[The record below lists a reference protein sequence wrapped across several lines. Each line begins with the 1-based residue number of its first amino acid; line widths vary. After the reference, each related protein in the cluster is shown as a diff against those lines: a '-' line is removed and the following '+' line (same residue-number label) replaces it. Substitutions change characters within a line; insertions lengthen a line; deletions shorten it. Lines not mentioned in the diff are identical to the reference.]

1 MQLLSEYQLFLQVPS
16 HCSSFLSWSSF
27 LTHRCK
33 KPEWVFQSY
42 ILVSYPV
49 PYALFQTLTST
60 VLVFCSPMVTSKM
73 VVVIYG
79 LPVLL
84 AIQRLIWKAK
94 LDPLVGWVFLVSVA
108 ALNSPF
114 WNGYMGYQFG
124 LIALLF
130 YLSLSI
136 EARTEVLPGSCFSLL
151 AFFAHGVIYASLLVY
166 IWIYSVYGRQVL

>member
-1 MQLLSEYQLFLQVPS
+1 MQLLSEYQLFFQVPS

-27 LTHRCK
+27 LTHCCK

-49 PYALFQTLTST
+49 PYALFKTLTST

-114 WNGYMGYQFG
+114 
-124 LIALLF
+124 
-130 YLSLSI
+130 
-136 EARTEVLPGSCFSLL
+136 
-151 AFFAHGVIYASLLVY
+151 
-166 IWIYSVYGRQVL
+166 

>member
-1 MQLLSEYQLFLQVPS
+1 
-16 HCSSFLSWSSF
+16 
-27 LTHRCK
+27 
-33 KPEWVFQSY
+33 
-42 ILVSYPV
+42 
-49 PYALFQTLTST
+49 
-60 VLVFCSPMVTSKM
+60 MVTSKM

-136 EARTEVLPGSCFSLL
+136 EARTEVLPVLVFHCWR
-151 AFFAHGVIYASLLVY
+151 FFLTALSMPRFL
-166 IWIYSVYGRQVL
+166 

>member
-1 MQLLSEYQLFLQVPS
+1 MLPRRF
-16 HCSSFLSWSSF
+16 
-27 LTHRCK
+27 
-33 KPEWVFQSY
+33 
-42 ILVSYPV
+42 VSYPV
-49 PYALFQTLTST
+49 PYALFQTLTSA

-73 VVVIYG
+73 VVIYG

-124 LIALLF
+124 LIALLPVVIHR
-130 YLSLSI
+130 S
-136 EARTEVLPGSCFSLL
+136 PHGSAAGPCFSLL

-166 IWIYSVYGRQVL
+166 IGIYYVYGRQVL